1 MLLFYVSFPVM
12 ETSASK
18 SNPQDSRLNTPP
30 PTHVDEDMAK
40 VPMASLTLDPAEY
53 RSEAIDDSFHDK
65 KGMIIQFLN
74 GSCPGAASVIGGIR
88 TNLED
93 IRKVPLY
100 LQQNRPLIKQHAA
113 KALLDHWKDL
123 NYAMGC
129 TEHITIEDFGL
140 AFTVASISQLGAKLN
155 PLQRTEGPLFFCHL
169 PALVDPQVVI
179 CSDWNT
185 NIDGVAVHV
194 INAYITLLP
203 PHQRRSYVMRKD
215 REDRAAAS
223 AATLATNVFKPVI
236 LQQTGNTGATPKKQ
250 SRPNP
255 PPNAPSAN
263 ARPAAYPTRPLHDTA
278 ILREEMSQLHAL
290 INRVQSQIIPTP
302 ALPTP
307 RTPLWPRHNQG
318 PDLPDG
324 L

>member
-1 MLLFYVSFPVM
+1 MLLFYESFPVM
-12 ETSASK
+12 ETSVCKTS
-18 SNPQDSRLNTPP
+18 PQDSRLTTPP
-30 PTHVDEDMAK
+30 PQDEDMAK
-40 VPMASLTLDPAEY
+40 MPMASLTLDPAEY

-100 LQQNRPLIKQHAA
+100 LQQNKPLIKQHAA

-129 TEHITIEDFGL
+129 NEHITIEDFGMS
-140 AFTVASISQLGAKLN
+140 FTVASISPLGAKLN

-169 PALVDPQVVI
+169 PAMVDPQVVI
-179 CSDWNT
+179 HSDWNT
-185 NIDGVAVHV
+185 NVEGMAVHI
-194 INAYITLLP
+194 INAYVTLLP
-203 PHQRRSYVMRKD
+203 PHQRRTYVMRKD
-215 REDRAAAS
+215 REDRAAAAAAKAAAS
-223 AATLATNVFKPVI
+223 APKPVV
-236 LQQTGNTGATPKKQ
+236 LQQTGYGSASKKPK
-250 SRPNP
+250 PNP
-255 PPNAPSAN
+255 PSNASSSSARSAPHPN
-263 ARPAAYPTRPLHDTA
+263 RPLPETHA
-278 ILREEMSQLHAL
+278 LRVEMSQLYDL
-290 INRVQSQIIPTP
+290 VTRVQRQIVPTIPSP

-307 RTPLWPRHNQG
+307 RTPLWPRQNQG